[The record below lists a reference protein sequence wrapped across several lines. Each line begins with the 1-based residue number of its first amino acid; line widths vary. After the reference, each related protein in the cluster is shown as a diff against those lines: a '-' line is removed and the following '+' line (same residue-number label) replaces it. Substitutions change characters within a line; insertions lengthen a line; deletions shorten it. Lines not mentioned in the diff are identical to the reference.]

1 VLLATENAPANKRA
15 WYGMFPQYGAPLG
28 FLCSTGVF
36 LLLSQQITEADF
48 LAWGW
53 RIPFIASSLLVL
65 VGLYIRL
72 RLEETP
78 AFKQAIEHNER
89 VRMPMMSVL
98 TRHTRLLLLATF
110 SGVATFAVFY
120 LMTVFTLGW
129 ATSHM
134 GYTRQEFLI
143 LQMIATIFL
152 ALTILLSALGSD
164 RYGRRLMLMIA
175 AVCVIAFGACFGL
188 LFESG
193 SKMGVLVFLCMGMS
207 VMGLTYGPL
216 GTALSEYFPTA
227 IRYTGASVSF
237 NLAGIIGGSF
247 TPYFASTLAN
257 KYSVAYVGYYMAA
270 AGLITLAANW
280 LMPKEVS

>member
-1 VLLATENAPANKRA
+1 
-15 WYGMFPQYGAPLG
+15 LG
-28 FLCSTGVF
+28 FLCSTAVF
-36 LLLSQQITEADF
+36 LLLSQQITEAEF

-78 AFKQAIEHNER
+78 AFKRAIAHNER
-89 VRMPMMSVL
+89 VRMPMLNVL
-98 TRHTRLLLLATF
+98 TRHTRLLVLATF
-110 SGVATFAVFY
+110 SGMATFAVFY

-129 ATSHM
+129 ATDHL

-143 LQMIATIFL
+143 LQMIATLFL
-152 ALTILLSALGSD
+152 ALTIFLSALGSD
-164 RYGRRLMLMIA
+164 RYGRRLMLMVA
-175 AVCVIAFGACFGL
+175 AVCVIVFGLFFGL
-188 LFESG
+188 LFDSG
-193 SKMGVLVFLCMGMS
+193 SKMGMLAFLCMGMG

-247 TPYFASTLAN
+247 TPYFASTLAT
-257 KYSVAYVGYYMAA
+257 KYGLSSVGYYMTA
-270 AGLITLAANW
+270 AGLVTLLANW
-280 LMPKEVS
+280 MLPKETN